1 MHLYTAICPRQL
13 IMDTQCAPMYSS
25 GPVEVNLILENVYS
39 VEGSICPMA
48 MENVYALAYS

>member
-25 GPVEVNLILENVYS
+25 GLMEVNLIVENVYS
-39 VEGSICPMA
+39 VEGSICPMT

>member
-25 GPVEVNLILENVYS
+25 GLMEVNLIVYS